1 MPGLPPVELFTLAA
15 LSDGPA
21 HGYAIVVRIAELSDG
36 RLEIRPGNLYRVLER
51 LEDRGLIAESAAPAG
66 ELADERRRYFRITAA
81 GRREAK
87 DELAMYAGAARRS
100 RNLREALDHG

>member
-15 LSDGPA
+15 LADGPA
-21 HGYAIVVRIAELSDG
+21 HGYAIVVRIAEMSEG
-36 RLEIRPGNLYRVLER
+36 RIEVRPGNLYRVLER

-66 ELADERRRYFRITAA
+66 EEADERRRYFRITPA

-100 RNLREALDHG
+100 KSLRQALDHG